1 MLHTDTTHGVATL
14 LIERRER
21 GNALSAPLVEALLA
35 ALDHAFDDQT
45 VHTVLIAGDGPH
57 LCTGFDLDGLG
68 EASDGDL
75 LWRFV
80 RIEMLLAKLWHAPV
94 RTAALA
100 CGRTWG
106 AGADLFATCDLRLAA
121 AGATFRFPGAGFGLV
136 LGTRRLAERVGADR
150 ARQWVTEATALDA
163 NEALAAGLASE
174 GWSRPGTDGNA
185 AGGHD
190 AGAPADGAALAPGI
204 ALRLGQAPAVDRETL
219 AALRRATR
227 EDRRDADLAALVR
240 SAARPGLQ
248 ARISAYRDRLR
259 GAARRE

>member
-14 LIERRER
+14 LLERRER

-35 ALDHAFDDQT
+35 ALDDAFDDQA

-68 EASDGDL
+68 EASDGEL

-80 RIEMLLAKLWHAPV
+80 RIEALLAKLWHAPI

-106 AGADLFATCDLRLAA
+106 AGADLFASCDLRLAA
-121 AGATFRFPGAGFGLV
+121 PGATFRFPGAGFGLV

-150 ARQWVTEATALDA
+150 ARRWVTEATTLDA
-163 NEALAAGLASE
+163 NQALAAGLASDA
-174 GWSRPGTDGNA
+174 WSRSDGDGEA
-185 AGGHD
+185 AGGPD
-190 AGAPADGAALAPGI
+190 AADARADGTVLAPGI
-204 ALRLGQAPAVDRETL
+204 ARLLQAPSVDRETL
-219 AALRRATR
+219 AAVRRATR

-259 GAARRE
+259 SGGHRE